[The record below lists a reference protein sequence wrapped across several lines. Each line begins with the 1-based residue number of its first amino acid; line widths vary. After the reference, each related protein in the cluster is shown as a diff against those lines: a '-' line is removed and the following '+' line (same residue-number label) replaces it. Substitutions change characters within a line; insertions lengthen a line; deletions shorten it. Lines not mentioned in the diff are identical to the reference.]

1 MTARVRPIERKR
13 FLNDNNLTVG
23 SARKRR
29 RRGGARRVIAG
40 IFVLL
45 LIAAGV
51 AAAVGWYTLL
61 RPESSVAAGQ
71 PVTLV
76 ITKGSSSASIAQKL
90 VAKGVVANSAMFRL
104 KARQAKADGTLKA
117 GEYQLATG
125 MPYDIVIK
133 KLQAG
138 PTIKYFDVPIPEG
151 FTARQ
156 IAARFAK
163 RASMS
168 EEMLL
173 SLMTTRAERY
183 SARHP
188 YLKGAY
194 GGSMEGFLF
203 PATYRVKE
211 STTETAV
218 VEMMLQK
225 FDEELS
231 QVDMSYAKSKNLT
244 VTDVVTIASILE
256 RETNLSK
263 EYPLVAS
270 VIYNRLKIR
279 MKLQLDSTVFY
290 GLKPGDTVINKSD
303 LTNGEPHNTYSHPG
317 LPAGPISNPGAKA
330 LEAAAHPASTDY
342 LYYVLTG
349 KDGSQTFTNN
359 YADFLAAVK
368 VYKKVFGKQ

>member
-1 MTARVRPIERKR
+1 MSDANPIA
-13 FLNDNNLTVG
+13 D
-23 SARKRR
+23 APRKRR
-29 RRGGARRVIAG
+29 RRGGAGRVVAG
-40 IFVLL
+40 VLTL
-45 LIAAGV
+45 VLIAAAV
-51 AAAVGWYTLL
+51 VAAVGWYQFL
-61 RPESSVAAGQ
+61 RPETSVEAGK

-76 ITKGSSSASIAQKL
+76 IAKGSSTAAIATVL
-90 VAKGVVANSAMFRL
+90 VDKGVVANAAMFRL
-104 KARQAKADGTLKA
+104 QARQAKADGTLKA
-117 GEYQLATG
+117 GEYELSTG
-125 MPYDIVIK
+125 MPYDIVIA

-138 PTIKYFDVPIPEG
+138 PAFKYFDVPIPEG

-163 RASMS
+163 RAGLS
-168 EEMLL
+168 EEKLL
-173 SLMTTRAERY
+173 KLMTTGAGQY
-183 SARHP
+183 SAKHP

-203 PATYRVKE
+203 PATYQVRE
-211 STTETAV
+211 SATETSV
-218 VEMMLQK
+218 VEMMLKK
-225 FDEELS
+225 FDSEIA
-231 QVDMSYAKSKNLT
+231 QVDMTTAESKNLT

-256 RETNLSK
+256 RETNLGK

-290 GLKPGDTVINKSD
+290 GLKPGDTIIHKSD
-303 LTNGEPHNTYSHPG
+303 LTNGEPHNTYSHAG

-330 LEAAAHPASTDY
+330 LEAAAHPATTDY

-359 YADFLAAVK
+359 YPDFLAAVK
-368 VYKKVFGKQ
+368 VYKRVFGK